1 MNKGYLITALA
12 ISTFS
17 VGYFLW
23 SSPDVSESVGQH
35 KEHFHFDEPSQSVTE
50 QVVYRNGQLLSS
62 GNNMLKPKQDRK
74 STAKDGEQTPKKE
87 RDSIIWYESEIS
99 QQVMQDAG
107 VMPPDV
113 ANEAYIEVDLDE
125 LLTVELGESL
135 DLYIPQLGGSYNGEV
150 DHISEHPNGDRTVE
164 AFIPGAGSLYSAV
177 ITIGENAIYGN
188 IATQEDVFILEGIGK
203 HAWIAPKSAMIANH
217 QERIPSDQNSS
228 SSEQQKTDAFELDTG
243 SSPTTT
249 RNNN

>member
-1 MNKGYLITALA
+1 MNKTYLVTVLA
-12 ISTFS
+12 ISVLG

-23 SSPDVSESVGQH
+23 SSPETSELESQY
-35 KEHFHFDEPSQSVTE
+35 KEHNHLHAQSKSVSD

-62 GNNMLKPKQDRK
+62 GNKMLKPRKYRETKAKYSEQD
-74 STAKDGEQTPKKE
+74 QPKE
-87 RDSIIWYESEIS
+87 RDSIIWHESEAS
-99 QQVMQDAG
+99 QQVMQEAG
-107 VMPPDV
+107 VMPPDI

-150 DHISEHPNGDRTVE
+150 DHISEHPNGDRTIE

-177 ITIGENAIYGN
+177 ITIGESAIYGN
-188 IATQEDVFILEGIGK
+188 IATQEDVFILEGVGK
-203 HAWIAPKSAMIANH
+203 HAWIAPKSAMIAKH

-228 SSEQQKTDAFELDTG
+228 SSEQQKIDVFELDTG